1 METIKKSILEM
12 ARGAFLER
20 VDYEMVKVL
29 DNILDANTVADKK
42 RKLTVSIVFTPDND
56 RQNIGVAFECKSTLV
71 PAAPAVTSL
80 YVAGENTTGEIQVVE
95 MVPQVPGQMSLD
107 GQEQEAPATLKLVKM
122 A

>member
-1 METIKKSILEM
+1 MKAAQKSILEM

-20 VDYEMVKVL
+20 VDYEMAKVF
-29 DNILDANTVADKK
+29 DNILDANTIAEKK
-42 RKLTVSIVFTPDND
+42 RKLTVSIVFSPDND

-71 PAAPAVTSL
+71 PAAPATTSL
-80 YVAGENTTGEIQVVE
+80 YVAGENSTGEVQVVE
-95 MVPQVPGQMSLD
+95 MVPQVPGQMGLD

>member
-20 VDYEMVKVL
+20 VDYEMAKVF

-80 YVAGENTTGEIQVVE
+80 YVAGENHTGEIQVVE

>member
-20 VDYEMVKVL
+20 VDYEMAKVF

-71 PAAPAVTSL
+71 PAAPDVTSL
-80 YVAGENTTGEIQVVE
+80 YVAGENHTGEIQVVE

>member
-12 ARGAFLER
+12 ARGAFLKR

-56 RQNIGVAFECKSTLV
+56 RQNIGVAFECKSALV

-80 YVAGENTTGEIQVVE
+80 YVAGENHTGEIQVVE

>member
-1 METIKKSILEM
+1 M
-12 ARGAFLER
+12 ARGAFQER
-20 VDYEMVKVL
+20 VDYEMVKVI

-56 RQNIGVAFECKSTLV
+56 RSNIGVAFEVKSTLV

-80 YVAGENTTGEIQVVE
+80 YVAGENSTGEIQVVE
-95 MVPQVPGQMSLD
+95 MVPQVPGQMSMD
-107 GQEQEAPATLKLVKM
+107 GQEQEAPAMLKLVKM